1 MRLFALLCLLC
12 LTACATEV
20 SVPPPD
26 AAGSADTGVDTAGS
40 ADTDTTPD
48 GSAAD
53 TSTDTG
59 ADTGVTD
66 TSPDTPT
73 ACPDDPFANPACDTE
88 GASCNLGTECCCGTC
103 YPSLVC
109 SCFGG
114 TWACR
119 NTDACMIPSCQGAA
133 CTSDADCAVGL
144 PPGATTLSCVDG
156 LCTASLPVG
165 SCIGLPKEGCDT
177 HSASPCAW
185 VEPSA
190 CPDDAHAS
198 LGAAGCYPAVTCTTD
213 SDCPEATYCE
223 PEIQTA
229 PRCYW
234 AEPLCDACSEL
245 RGLCVPRGI

>member
-1 MRLFALLCLLC
+1 MRNATILLLFLS
-12 LTACATEV
+12 ACGTEV
-20 SVPPPD
+20 EVPPPD
-26 AAGSADTGVDTAGS
+26 AGGSADTAADGSSAETDTGTDTTV
-40 ADTDTTPD
+40 ADTD
-48 GSAAD
+48 AD
-53 TSTDTG
+53 TS
-59 ADTGVTD
+59 
-66 TSPDTPT
+66 T
-73 ACPDDPFANPACDTE
+73 ACPDDPFANPACDSE
-88 GASCNLGTECCCGTC
+88 GARCELGRECCCGSC
-103 YPSLVC
+103 YPSLAC
-109 SCFGG
+109 SCSGG
-114 TWACR
+114 SWACYA
-119 NTDACMIPSCQGAA
+119 TDACFIPSCQSAA
-133 CTSDADCAVGL
+133 CTSDADCIG
-144 PPGATTLSCVDG
+144 GAPSQPLSCVEG
-156 LCTASLPVG
+156 LCTAAPPVG

-190 CPDDAHAS
+190 CPDGTHAS